1 MTTTPPPSGP
11 ISLADV
17 RQALA
22 DTDPS
27 GTNAGALRK
36 IMGRGSCDSGQELIS
51 KICFATDADQ
61 VLPPPRIEP
70 QRLSIGTGY
79 AGSVWP
85 T

>member
-1 MTTTPPPSGP
+1 MTNTTPPSGP

-36 IMGRGSCDSGQELIS
+36 LMGRGSYGGLLVFSAIS
-51 KICFATDADQ
+51 D
-61 VLPPPRIEP
+61 
-70 QRLSIGTGY
+70 GTK
-79 AGSVWP
+79 S
-85 T
+85 

>member
-1 MTTTPPPSGP
+1 MTMTTPPSGP

-36 IMGRGSCDSGQELIS
+36 LMGLSLIH
-51 KICFATDADQ
+51 I
-61 VLPPPRIEP
+61 
-70 QRLSIGTGY
+70 
-79 AGSVWP
+79 
-85 T
+85 